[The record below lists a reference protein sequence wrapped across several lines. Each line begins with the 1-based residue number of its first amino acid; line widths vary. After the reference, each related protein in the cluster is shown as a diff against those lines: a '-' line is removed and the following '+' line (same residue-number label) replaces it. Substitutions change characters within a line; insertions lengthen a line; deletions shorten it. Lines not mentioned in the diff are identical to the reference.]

1 MSSSTIEKKDNTMPS
16 AANLI
21 NMISGIY
28 TSPLWEEVRYYAS
41 SLATLRKIQ
50 KAIIALQE
58 CGKSA
63 EAFGLV
69 IALHDLT
76 DLDVPEAIMGLEPFP
91 DGINWKSP
99 RNGRLNHAGDPA
111 PRHGRLSP
119 CSPQSFL
126 PVSRFF
132 SGRSWWA
139 LT

>member
-1 MSSSTIEKKDNTMPS
+1 MPKANITSSTTEKKNTTMPS

-41 SLATLRKIQ
+41 SLTTLRKIQ
-50 KAIIALQE
+50 KSIIALQE

-76 DLDVPEAIMGLEPFP
+76 DLDVPEAITGLEPFP
-91 DGINWKSP
+91 DGIKMFMDEFIADTND
-99 RNGRLNHAGDPA
+99 LICDLATEEFAGEED
-111 PRHGRLSP
+111 
-119 CSPQSFL
+119 
-126 PVSRFF
+126 
-132 SGRSWWA
+132 
-139 LT
+139 

>member
-1 MSSSTIEKKDNTMPS
+1 MPTPNDHNTMPS

-50 KAIIALQE
+50 KAITALQE

-76 DLDVPEAIMGLEPFP
+76 DLDAPEAITGLEPFP
-91 DGINWKSP
+91 DGIKVFMDEFIADTND
-99 RNGRLNHAGDPA
+99 LMCHLATMEFAGEED
-111 PRHGRLSP
+111 
-119 CSPQSFL
+119 
-126 PVSRFF
+126 
-132 SGRSWWA
+132 
-139 LT
+139 

>member
-1 MSSSTIEKKDNTMPS
+1 MSKANITSSTIEKKDNTMPS

-91 DGINWKSP
+91 DGIKMFMDEFIADTND
-99 RNGRLNHAGDPA
+99 LMCDLATVEFAGEED
-111 PRHGRLSP
+111 
-119 CSPQSFL
+119 
-126 PVSRFF
+126 
-132 SGRSWWA
+132 
-139 LT
+139 

>member
-1 MSSSTIEKKDNTMPS
+1 MPKANITSSTIEKKDNTMPS

-28 TSPLWEEVRYYAS
+28 TSPLWEEVRCYAS

-58 CGKSA
+58 CGKST

-76 DLDVPEAIMGLEPFP
+76 DLDVPEAITGLEPFP
-91 DGINWKSP
+91 DGIKMFMDEFIADTND
-99 RNGRLNHAGDPA
+99 LMCDLATMEFAGEED
-111 PRHGRLSP
+111 
-119 CSPQSFL
+119 
-126 PVSRFF
+126 
-132 SGRSWWA
+132 
-139 LT
+139 